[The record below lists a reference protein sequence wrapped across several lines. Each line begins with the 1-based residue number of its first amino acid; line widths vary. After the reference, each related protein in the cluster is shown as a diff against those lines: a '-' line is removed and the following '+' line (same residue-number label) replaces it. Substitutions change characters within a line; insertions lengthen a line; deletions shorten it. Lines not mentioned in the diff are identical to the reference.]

1 MHMTSTECI
10 TEVDQSWINENI
22 FFWSIQKILEVF
34 EVSEAATN
42 AIPAAVLVQD
52 KDLARGEP
60 TLFIIR
66 RINHEKTSEMEWWL
80 GERWWR
86 LLCRVLSIKYGKF
99 PVLSHH
105 LFSLWFVYSRRFE
118 NEMNIIQIVGNGQGV
133 LEWQKLPYLY
143 YVIYLLDSFIL
154 YQDLAKM
161 REKCKKAD
169 FKIYNK

>member
-60 TLFIIR
+60 TLFIIKR
-66 RINHEKTSEMEWWL
+66 TKHEKTSEI
-80 GERWWR
+80 GR
-86 LLCRVLSIKYGKF
+86 
-99 PVLSHH
+99 
-105 LFSLWFVYSRRFE
+105 
-118 NEMNIIQIVGNGQGV
+118 EMVKTP
-133 LEWQKLPYLY
+133 L
-143 YVIYLLDSFIL
+143 
-154 YQDLAKM
+154 
-161 REKCKKAD
+161 
-169 FKIYNK
+169 